1 MDGGF
6 DDTNRDALTESRV
19 SDMDRKIYV
28 YREGLGV
35 VRKGYA
41 RLHDR
46 MRCDVRSDLA
56 APSIIRDGLDGML
69 SHADGKQ
76 YDSKSAYYRT
86 LKETGNRIL
95 EPGER
100 PEYEAAG
107 PTRADVGEAFQKV
120 RDGYKPEPLEMEDA
134 SLD

>member
-1 MDGGF
+1 MMRR
-6 DDTNRDALTESRV
+6 T
-19 SDMDRKIYV
+19 YV

-35 VRKGYA
+35 IRKGYA

-46 MRCDVRSDLA
+46 TGRDARSDLA

-86 LKETGNRIL
+86 LKETGHRIL
-95 EPGER
+95 ETGER
-100 PEYEAAG
+100 PEYDAAG
-107 PTRADVGEAFQKV
+107 PSKADVGEAFQKV
-120 RDGYKPEPLEMEDA
+120 RDGYKPKPLETEDM